1 MPWFLLYPLIGA
13 ALGAGGAKATGRDW
27 KKGAMLGAGAGLGAG
42 ALPFAGGAAAGG
54 NAGWSALMSGSA
66 APAGNSVAAAKAAS
80 AWSPNAFGKVLGSAA
95 KSATGKGLVAD
106 AAKGAAVSGALNTA
120 MPKYGQT
127 QNLVDPGFM
136 PPPPDPMEQLRQL
149 MQPRR

>member
-13 ALGAGGAKATGRDW
+13 ALGAGGAKATGRDPG
-27 KKGAMLGAGAGLGAG
+27 KGAMLGAGLGLGAG
-42 ALPFAGGAAAGG
+42 ALPLAGGATAGG
-54 NAGWSALMSGSA
+54 GAGWSSLMSGTATGGATPA
-66 APAGNSVAAAKAAS
+66 AVKAAA
-80 AWSPNAFGKVLGSAA
+80 AWQPNAFGKLLGSSA
-95 KSATGKGLVAD
+95 KAATGKGLAAD
-106 AAKGAAVSGALNTA
+106 AVKGAAVSGAINTA

-136 PPPPDPMEQLRQL
+136 PAPPDPMEQLRQL